1 MSANARKRDPSASR
15 QRILEAAGGL
25 LASGDGDFEMAWVA
39 RAAGVSQ
46 GLAYHHFGSKEG
58 LLSAVVHDFY
68 DRVEAS
74 VLMARLDDFQDWEE
88 RERDRLR
95 RYIEFLLADPL
106 GLTVVTR
113 LAGTPAV
120 AAVEA
125 ERWDRL
131 VSAGSR
137 NIAEGQTRGV
147 VNARQDPTLLASMV
161 LGAARA
167 AVAREFAKSKP
178 GKPARLS
185 RDIWVFIRSGLGLE
199 DKHE

>member
-1 MSANARKRDPSASR
+1 MSANPRKRDPSASR
-15 QRILEAAGGL
+15 QRILDAAGDL
-25 LASGDGDFEMAWVA
+25 LANGDGDFEMTWVA

-58 LLSAVVHDFY
+58 LLSALVHDFY
-68 DRVEAS
+68 DRVEEA
-74 VLMARLDDFQDWEE
+74 VLLARLDDYHDWEQ
-88 RERDRLR
+88 REQDRLR

-106 GLTVVTR
+106 GFTVVTR
-113 LAGTPAV
+113 LAGSPAV
-120 AAVEA
+120 AVVEA

-131 VSAGSR
+131 VTAGSR
-137 NIAEGQTRGV
+137 NIAEGQARGV
-147 VNARQDPTLLASMV
+147 VNAPQDPTLLASMV

-185 RDIWVFIRSGLGLE
+185 RDIWAFIRSGLRLE
-199 DKHE
+199 DRHE